1 MGLEKYESKQVR
13 ILRPASLIYT
23 ALSDFSRFTPI
34 VRDKVE
40 EWEATE
46 DTCSFKVQG
55 FRMNLRIVEREPY
68 SLVKITGDEGS
79 PFPFFFWMQL
89 HEVEPNDTRMRLV
102 AHVELNMMMKM
113 MVGGKIKEGL
123 DKMAEQIA
131 EGFNN
136 APL

>member
-89 HEVEPNDTRMRLV
+89 QEVEPNDTRMRLV

-113 MVGGKIKEGL
+113 MVGAKIKEGL

-136 APL
+136 APF

>member
-34 VRDKVE
+34 VQDKVE

-55 FRMNLRIVEREPY
+55 FRMNLRIIEREPY

-102 AHVELNMMMKM
+102 THVELNMMMKM